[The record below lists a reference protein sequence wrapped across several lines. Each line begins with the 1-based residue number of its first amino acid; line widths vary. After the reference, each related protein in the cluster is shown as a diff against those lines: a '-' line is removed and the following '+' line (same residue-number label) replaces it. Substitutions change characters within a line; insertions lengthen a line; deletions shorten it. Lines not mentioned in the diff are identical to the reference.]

1 MSCINKSKSILFN
14 FGSGEGFFISVDF
27 FSYFPETISLQLHYL
42 YNYSFQKLSQ
52 MALAKSKLLT
62 PGTAILI
69 GGVCYGSWA
78 IWMARNYFHRSSIR
92 KVYVESDKE
101 YERVHPMQKIQYE
114 GNYKSQ

>member
-1 MSCINKSKSILFN
+1 MWISFPIFLKVLVFNYITYITILSK
-14 FGSGEGFFISVDF
+14 
-27 FSYFPETISLQLHYL
+27 
-42 YNYSFQKLSQ
+42 KLSQ

>member
-1 MSCINKSKSILFN
+1 MEKDSL
-14 FGSGEGFFISVDF
+14 EVWIS
-27 FSYFPETISLQLHYL
+27 FPIFL
-42 YNYSFQKLSQ
+42 KLSIFNYITYITILSKKLTQ

-92 KVYVESDKE
+92 NVYVDLTK
-101 YERVHPMQKIQYE
+101 
-114 GNYKSQ
+114 NTKSSPNAKDTV